1 MMLEFQVKAILIAF
15 AITVVVIF
23 TTLPIIKRLSIGEQ
37 ERDDGPKSHQ
47 KKKGTPTMGGIA
59 FIISM
64 IITVVGLFIYYKS
77 KEIEVANSLV
87 SLLIASICFGIV
99 GLVDDLFKEKRR
111 DAYGGLSPKLKMLM
125 LIIVSTITAVL
136 ITSVKVGGFSNIL
149 SGTVFVKIP
158 FVSGEGFGCPAIV
171 YTIFS
176 ILVMIATTNAVNL
189 TDGVDGLAGSVSS
202 IIFSALTIIAI
213 IFQMK
218 GISIYGS
225 VMVGMCIA
233 YLLFNLYP
241 AKLMMGDTGSLLL
254 GGTMATMALAMNIP
268 FALLLLA
275 IIPVLETL
283 SDIIQ
288 VLHYKR
294 TKKRIFKMAPLHHH
308 FELSGWKENK
318 VVLIFDL
325 ITVIG
330 CIIGVYSS
338 IV

>member
-15 AITVVVIF
+15 AVTIVVIF
-23 TTLPIIKRLSIGEQ
+23 VTLPIIKRLSIGEQ

-64 IITVVGLFIYYKS
+64 IVTVVGLFIYYRT
-77 KEIEVANSLV
+77 KEMEVANSLL
-87 SLLIASICFGIV
+87 SLLVASICFGVI
-99 GLVDDLFKEKRR
+99 GFIDDIFKEKKK
-111 DAYGGLSPKLKMLM
+111 DAYGGLSPKVKMLM
-125 LIIVSTITAVL
+125 LIVVSIITAIL
-136 ITSVKVGGFSNIL
+136 TTSVKVGGIANMA
-149 SGTVFVKIP
+149 SGTIFVKIP

-171 YTIFS
+171 YCIFS
-176 ILVMIATTNAVNL
+176 VLVLIATTNAVNL

-268 FALLLLA
+268 FALIFLA
-275 IIPVLETL
+275 IIPVLEAL

-318 VVLIFDL
+318 VVFVFDL